1 MFIALSVCMCFLNFI
16 CLPLIIG
23 TRPFLWWLQLGLRRR
38 HIQNR
43 GRAGSRFFALFLPL
57 SHTIWL
63 SKACRQHGPQRLFV
77 HGGGEWGGSNPS
89 QPAAINS
96 TYEST
101 GGGKIRWSFQQFAS
115 PLYFAT
121 VTRIS
126 CAINSLPT
134 PQDSFA
140 SLLPS
145 PFTSLVR

>member
-89 QPAAINS
+89 QPAAIIS

-115 PLYFAT
+115 PLYCYGHQNIL
-121 VTRIS
+121 R
-126 CAINSLPT
+126 NSLPT
-134 PQDSFA
+134 PQNSFA
-140 SLLPS
+140 SPLLS
-145 PFTSLVR
+145 PLTSLVR